1 MSQLEKSLVEL
12 SIAISNVQDK
22 FGKLMNELQKKESVN
37 AQIIFEGKLDTD
49 KISEIKKMLEDSI
62 GDVIMLWFKGR

>member
-22 FGKLMNELQKKESVN
+22 FGKLMNELQKKEKESVN
-37 AQIIFEGKLDTD
+37 AQIIFEGKLDAD
-49 KISEIKKMLEDSI
+49 KISEIKKMLEESI
-62 GDVIMLWFKGR
+62 GDVIML

>member
-12 SIAISNVQDK
+12 SIAISNVQTA
-22 FGKLMNELQKKESVN
+22 FGKLMNELQKKEKESVN

-62 GDVIMLWFKGR
+62 GDVIML